1 MKRLTLLACA
11 FVLLSCAGGRPKTN
25 IAQPELQLYQ
35 LIGPADLNYP
45 AGSIEVQFAL
55 RIANRSSQPITLR
68 QIQMVPVSLGG
79 PYRVVSNTYHFNKVI
94 DANAAEEVPFWARAV
109 AEGDAFANDANA
121 PVSLR
126 AVAQF
131 QSPAGA
137 FRQVLMKTFSQ
148 QGSGPRQGQ

>member
-11 FVLLSCAGGRPKTN
+11 FVLISCASGPKAS

-55 RIANRSSQPITLR
+55 RIANRANEPITLR
-68 QIQMVPVSLGG
+68 QIQIAPVGLGG
-79 PYRVVSNTYHFNKVI
+79 PYRVVSRTYHFNKTI
-94 DANAAEEVPFWARAV
+94 GANAAEEVPFWAQAV
-109 AEGDAFANDANA
+109 AEGDAFANDASA
-121 PVSLR
+121 PVNVR

-137 FRQVLMKTFSQ
+137 FRQVLTKTFSQ
-148 QGSGPRQGQ
+148 QGSGPRAGQ